1 MARKIHE
8 KLIERM
14 TNGDLI
20 PLLNFLKTNK
30 EKLRLEVR
38 QVGKAF
44 VYYKKCKILELGLNS
59 YSIDEKYFENNSK
72 PTDIKNQVI
81 NNPELYFKETLLVV
95 DSWLNKHRKQEF
107 ETQHNIA
114 IHNQDKDDKYII
126 LDMEYNFSQNE
137 IEKSKRVKRA
147 GFDLLG
153 IERQTGK
160 IVFFE
165 VKKGLKAL
173 TGTAGIQTHI
183 VDFEECLY
191 GRNKK
196 EFRMNLI
203 KDIRNIISDKRKLGL
218 IENFDLPATLSIED
232 IDLIFVFEPLAGDKE
247 DYSKIYKEEHR
258 KSASLREFRTI
269 YVSENNL
276 KLI

>member
-1 MARKIHE
+1 MARKING

-14 TNGDLI
+14 RNGDLV
-20 PLLNFLKTNK
+20 PLLNFLKTNN

-38 QVGKAF
+38 QAGKAF

-81 NNPELYFKETLLVV
+81 NNPELYFKQTLSVV
-95 DSWLNKHRKQEF
+95 DSWLQKHKKQEF
-107 ETQHNIA
+107 ETQQNIA
-114 IHNQDKDDKYII
+114 INNQEKDDKYII
-126 LDMEYNFSQNE
+126 LDMEYNFSQKE
-137 IEKSKRVKRA
+137 IKERVKRA

-153 IERQTGK
+153 MDRKTGK

-173 TGTAGIQTHI
+173 TGKAGIETHI
-183 VDFEECLY
+183 KDFEKFIYKHNEDEFRKNLIVDIQNIVS
-191 GRNKK
+191 NKK
-196 EFRMNLI
+196 E
-203 KDIRNIISDKRKLGL
+203 LGL
-218 IENFDLPATLSIED
+218 LENFDLPTTLSIDD
-232 IDLIFVFEPLAGDKE
+232 IDLVFVFEPLAGDKD